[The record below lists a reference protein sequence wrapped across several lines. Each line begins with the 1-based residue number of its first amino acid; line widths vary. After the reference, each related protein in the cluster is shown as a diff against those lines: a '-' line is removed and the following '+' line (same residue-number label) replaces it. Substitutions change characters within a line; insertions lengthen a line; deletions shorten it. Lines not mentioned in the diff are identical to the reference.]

1 MLLKILSTKEIN
13 QREKEMD
20 KLKLVELILGLSSE
34 EKKPESTS
42 ESFLEVNKVYAFRTV
57 TMIYTGR
64 LKAISTQEL
73 LVDECAWIPE
83 TERWMDFAAT
93 GAHKEAE
100 PYTKPVVIMRGAL
113 LDVTELPK
121 TITKQK

>member
-1 MLLKILSTKEIN
+1 
-13 QREKEMD
+13 MD
-20 KLKLVELILGLSSE
+20 KTKVVELLISLLSENKTGAGVVSTGNG
-34 EKKPESTS
+34 ESDT
-42 ESFLEVNKVYAFRTV
+42 FLEVGKIYAFRTV

-64 LKAISTQEL
+64 LIGVNKQEY

-83 TERWMDFAAT
+83 TERWADFVST

-100 PYTKPVVIMRGAL
+100 PYTKPVTISRGAM
-113 LDVTELPK
+113 LDATELPK